1 MRTSLP
7 NHRLKALPHPPSDN
21 QSAINSLFI
30 LFPKL
35 FGEAT
40 LNKEAISLL
49 YGQTP
54 SADAS
59 ADVEYT

>member
-7 NHRLKALPHPPSDN
+7 NHRLKALPHPLPTTSP
-21 QSAINSLFI
+21 AINSSFRNI
-30 LFPKL
+30 LRSNIQIKKRF
-35 FGEAT
+35 
-40 LNKEAISLL
+40 SLL

-59 ADVEYT
+59 AAVEYT